1 MLLTCTFAAA
11 FAEAVVLLSLPCAWL
26 KALPLAWGALVRCA
40 PRVPGWEQVDSHRF
54 AMHSTGVLTSRLE
67 APVDRELLKGSTP
80 LLLLSLL
87 CEGPMYGYQIIE
99 TVRQRT
105 GGTYTLK
112 EGALYPA
119 LHKLEATEFISSY
132 WETQENGRERRY
144 YALLPAGEAFLTAK
158 KREWNQFVDMV
169 QAFVGP
175 KA

>member
-1 MLLTCTFAAA
+1 M
-11 FAEAVVLLSLPCAWL
+11 
-26 KALPLAWGALVRCA
+26 
-40 PRVPGWEQVDSHRF
+40 
-54 AMHSTGVLTSRLE
+54 
-67 APVDRELLKGSTP
+67 DRELLKGSTP

-99 TVRQRT
+99 TVRTRT
-105 GGTYTLK
+105 DGAYTLK

-144 YALLPAGEAFLTAK
+144 YSILPAGEAFLAAK
-158 KREWNQFVDMV
+158 KREWSQFVNMV
-169 QAFVGP
+169 QAFVDP

>member
-1 MLLTCTFAAA
+1 MPFA
-11 FAEAVVLLSLPCAWL
+11 PN
-26 KALPLAWGALVRCA
+26 
-40 PRVPGWEQVDSHRF
+40 
-54 AMHSTGVLTSRLE
+54 LE
-67 APVDRELLKGSTP
+67 AHVDRELLKGSTP

-132 WETQENGRERRY
+132 WETQDNGRERRY
-144 YALLPAGEAFLTAK
+144 YAIQPAGLAFLTAK
-158 KREWNQFVDMV
+158 KKEWNQFVDMV

>member
-1 MLLTCTFAAA
+1 MI
-11 FAEAVVLLSLPCAWL
+11 LP
-26 KALPLAWGALVRCA
+26 KPEV
-40 PRVPGWEQVDSHRF
+40 
-54 AMHSTGVLTSRLE
+54 
-67 APVDRELLKGSTP
+67 PVDRELLKGSTP

-119 LHKLEATEFISSY
+119 LHKLEATEFIASY

-144 YALLPAGEAFLTAK
+144 YAIQPAGQAFLTAK
-158 KREWNQFVDMV
+158 KKEWNQFVDMV

-175 KA
+175 RV

>member
-1 MLLTCTFAAA
+1 M
-11 FAEAVVLLSLPCAWL
+11 
-26 KALPLAWGALVRCA
+26 
-40 PRVPGWEQVDSHRF
+40 
-54 AMHSTGVLTSRLE
+54 
-67 APVDRELLKGSTP
+67 DRELLKGSTP

-119 LHKLEATEFISSY
+119 LHKLEATEFIASY

-144 YALLPAGEAFLTAK
+144 YSLQPAGLAFLKAK
-158 KREWNQFVDMV
+158 KKEWNQFVDMV

>member
-1 MLLTCTFAAA
+1 M
-11 FAEAVVLLSLPCAWL
+11 
-26 KALPLAWGALVRCA
+26 
-40 PRVPGWEQVDSHRF
+40 
-54 AMHSTGVLTSRLE
+54 
-67 APVDRELLKGSTP
+67 DRELLKGSTP

-87 CEGPMYGYQIIE
+87 TEGPMYGYQIIE

-112 EGALYPA
+112 DGALYPA
-119 LHKLEATEFISSY
+119 LHTLEATEFISSY

-144 YALLPAGEAFLTAK
+144 YAILPSGEAFLKAK
-158 KREWNQFVDMV
+158 KKEWNQFVAMV